1 MNHSHQYDPYT
12 FPSEEVEIQLD
23 ILNKTST
30 QINELEKRLEICRD
44 TYRRVLSDRSNKLHE
59 LSKKLG
65 KCVSR
70 TRLYNEFREKQ
81 TCRRKEIQLAALK
94 YDNAIS
100 ALNVA
105 RNKLAKLESCVL
117 ESGVSDP
124 DTLESLN
131 QSITDFNGANKLLNN
146 AKLEHEKLMEI
157 YAANEQSIHQFE
169 KRHRFDINKAKPYYT
184 MYDHFMLEIEAVKAH
199 VELCTDKL
207 KACKNIYAMTM
218 IKLENLS
225 NSMHIMRLN
234 QCNIDDNHLTSSL
247 GHYIQNDLIT
257 KYHVHNM
264 HSNCNDDGNDDGD
277 DDDDDDIVHVNNHT
291 TTELLSSS
299 NVSFQFIVDNQLE
312 QMNRSFNS
320 SEQQLIH
327 VNNNNNNLTMH
338 HFPMMNGLLESVH
351 QATIEI
357 DSFQNSPFLSPIKAE
372 EESSHVTAVSCP
384 NTTTTTTTFTNSI
397 SNASNSTT
405 SCTTTTTTTTTSS
418 SCTENNSYSE
428 SLSVSSCI
436 SSASISPALSFDT
449 FTTSLDEQ
457 HSSSTLMLINSFNNL
472 NVTASL

>member
-30 QINELEKRLEICRD
+30 QINELEKRLEISYD
-44 TYRRVLSDRSNKLHE
+44 TYRRVLSDHSNKLLE

-70 TRLYNEFREKQ
+70 TRLYNEFRQKQ
-81 TCRRKEIQLAALK
+81 ACRRKEIQLAALK

-105 RNKLAKLESCVL
+105 RDKLAKLESCVL
-117 ESGVSDP
+117 EPGVSDP

-131 QSITDFNGANKLLNN
+131 QSITDFNDANKLLNN

-184 MYDHFMLEIEAVKAH
+184 MYDHFMLEMEAAKTH
-199 VELCTDKL
+199 VELCTNQL
-207 KACKNIYAMTM
+207 KACKSIYAMTM
-218 IKLENLS
+218 STLENLS

-234 QCNIDDNHLTSSL
+234 QCNPDDNHLTSSL
-247 GHYIQNDLIT
+247 GHDIQYDLTT
-257 KYHVHNM
+257 KYHVSNV
-264 HSNCNDDGNDDGD
+264 HSNCD
-277 DDDDDDIVHVNNHT
+277 DDDDDGDDHVNNST
-291 TTELLSSS
+291 TTELLSSPNAS
-299 NVSFQFIVDNQLE
+299 LQFVVDNQVE
-312 QMNRSFNS
+312 QKNRSFNS
-320 SEQQLIH
+320 SEHQLID
-327 VNNNNNNLTMH
+327 VNNNLTMH
-338 HFPMMNGLLESVH
+338 HFPMMNGLLKSVQ

-372 EESSHVTAVSCP
+372 GESSHVTAVLCP
-384 NTTTTTTTFTNSI
+384 NTTTTFTI
-397 SNASNSTT
+397 SNTNASNSTT
-405 SCTTTTTTTTTSS
+405 STTTATTTASTTTTASS
-418 SCTENNSYSE
+418 SCTENNSFSE
-428 SLSVSSCI
+428 SLSVSSCT

-472 NVTASL
+472 NITASVQHHIHY